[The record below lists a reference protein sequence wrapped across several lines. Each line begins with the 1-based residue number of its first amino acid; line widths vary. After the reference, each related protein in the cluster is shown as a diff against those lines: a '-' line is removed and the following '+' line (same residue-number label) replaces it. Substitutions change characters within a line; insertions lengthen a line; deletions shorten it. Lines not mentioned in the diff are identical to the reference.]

1 MQLGITITQ
10 KQTTNLM
17 MTTELR
23 TAISLLQHSVFDLV
37 DFIQE
42 YAMTNPLIE
51 LDAADS
57 KETLLKKSLTRSES
71 TPSSGDSPLDY
82 LNLERP
88 TLHDYLLNQARLLSI
103 SKKEYKHLIH
113 FIYAVNDNGYLTL
126 SIEELCEELNIT
138 KEQGACTLRLLQDL
152 EPAGVGAYTLQ
163 QCIQLQ
169 LQKLNNRSDLAE
181 TVISDY
187 FELFSARKWRII
199 VKALKITMQD
209 LEQVQNLVQT
219 LNPRPGASYCSDVT
233 NYAVPEVTVIKENGE
248 LFVALNDKLIPQIT
262 LNNDYKMLLK
272 DKDADTYHYVKEKY
286 SEFKWLHQSIAQRQT
301 TLFQVA
307 NAIVNHQS
315 AFFFKGLKALK
326 PLTLKDIAEEIGV
339 HESTISRITTNKYME
354 TPQGIFQL
362 KYFFSTSIESKNNK
376 QVSSSYIK
384 ELIKVLVEREDKSK
398 PLSDQALVL
407 AIEEKI
413 KIQPSR
419 RVIAKY
425 RNELR
430 IPSSSKRRSFQEA

>member
-1 MQLGITITQ
+1 MTITQ
-10 KQTTNLM
+10 KQTTSLL

-23 TAISLLQHSVFDLV
+23 TAISILQHSVFDLV

-42 YAMTNPLIE
+42 QAMNNPLIE
-51 LDAADS
+51 LDSADS
-57 KETLLKKSLTRSES
+57 KENLLKKSITRTKGTS
-71 TPSSGDSPLDY
+71 SSGDSPLDY

-88 TLHDYLLNQARLLSI
+88 TLHEFLLNQARLLPI
-103 SKKEYKHLIH
+103 SKKDYKHLVH

-126 SIEELCEELNIT
+126 STEELCEELMIT
-138 KEQGACTLRLLQDL
+138 KEQGASTLHRLQDL
-152 EPAGVGAYTLQ
+152 EPAGVGAHTLQ

-169 LQKLNNRSDLAE
+169 LQKLESRNDLAE
-181 TVISDY
+181 TIVSEY
-187 FELFSARKWRII
+187 FELFGARKWRII
-199 VKALKITMQD
+199 VKALKITMYD
-209 LEQVQNLVQT
+209 LDQVQNLIQT
-219 LNPRPGASYCSDVT
+219 LEPRPGANYCADVT
-233 NYAVPEVTVIKENGE
+233 NYAVPEVTVIKEDGE
-248 LFVALNDKLIPQIT
+248 LLVALNDKLIPKIN
-262 LNNDYKMLLK
+262 LNHDYKILLK
-272 DKDADTYHYVKEKY
+272 DKNSEAYSYVKEKF

-315 AFFFKGLKALK
+315 DFFNEGLKALK
-326 PLTLKDIAEEIGV
+326 PLTLKEIAEEIGV

-362 KYFFSTSIESKNNK
+362 KYFFSASIESKNNE
-376 QVSSSYIK
+376 QISSSYIK
-384 ELIKVLVEREDKSK
+384 ELIRVLVEREDKSK
-398 PLSDQALVL
+398 PLSDQDLVR
-407 AIEEKI
+407 AIEEKE

-430 IPSSSKRRSFQEA
+430 IPSSSKRRRFQEV